1 MKQITNYT
9 ELVDFNS
16 YFSLLPKSI
25 FSDDINSDIAKLIK
39 IYNNRMTTIDVVIE
53 QLRTLRDLNSLTG
66 ALLDMAG
73 KYYSVNRDGSGDDD
87 YRIRI
92 AVRMVAKFTSGTI
105 NDMINV
111 GNVLP
116 AVTSTN
122 ITDSGVGTVSSFLD
136 GMDKLNGNWYFRPY
150 VLNTAMFDME
160 LNSTIET
167 VKLPQPI
174 LPMLDGTRSA
184 GVDMQVIATLENAYH
199 SIGVAPTHI
208 AIGDGGLIGGVPR
221 AVTGAETGL
230 YNEIG
235 RYAIES
241 TFAKNGFT
249 YYRIN
254 FSLTEIVGTSFNE
267 IMMFKFTSPST
278 WTRVS
283 WLKTFN
289 TITKHSGLE
298 LNIDSRAT

>member
-9 ELVDFNS
+9 ELTDFNS

-25 FSDDINSDIAKLIK
+25 FSDDVNSDIAKLIK

-66 ALLDMAG
+66 TLLDMAG
-73 KYYSVNRDGSGDDD
+73 KIYSVNREGAGDDD

-116 AVTSTN
+116 TVMSAN
-122 ITDSGVGTVSSFLD
+122 ITDSGVGTVSSYLD

-160 LNSTIET
+160 LKSTIET
-167 VKLPQPI
+167 VRLPEST
-174 LPMLDGTRSA
+174 LSMLDGTRSA
-184 GVDMQVIATLENAYH
+184 GVDMQVIVTLENAYQ
-199 SIGVAPTHI
+199 SIGFAPTHI
-208 AIGDGGLIGGVPR
+208 AIGNGGLIGGVPR

-230 YNEIG
+230 YSEIG

-241 TFAKNGFT
+241 TFTKGSYT

-254 FSLTEIVGTSFNE
+254 FSLAEIVGTSFNE

-298 LNIDSRAT
+298 LNIDSRSR